1 MPVKRML
8 PTLLLAA
15 ALSVVIAVLAAAR
28 QSQLTFSIAA
38 ALFALQVVVFLAR
51 INVPLW
57 GSGAAA
63 ATDARWA
70 WDNSVLTAT
79 TYGWGAAVMFT
90 AYSLGGLVWRH
101 WWQYGAGMALL
112 GAAAFISASYLIGS
126 QAPFRSGAGLRRLM
140 QLTLVLVVAVIVA
153 LIYLIGSGKLETPK
167 DDWAA
172 NIVFLAG
179 GLTVLAVSV
188 ASLITYGRTTY
199 RRTGPT

>member
-28 QSQLTFSIAA
+28 QSQAIFALAA
-38 ALFALQVVVFLAR
+38 GLYALQVLMFLLH

-57 GSGAAA
+57 RPSAAA
-63 ATDARWA
+63 PADARWA
-70 WDNSVLTAT
+70 WDNSVLTAA

-90 AYSLGGLVWRH
+90 AYSFGGLVWRH

-112 GAAAFISASYLIGS
+112 GAAALAAASYLIGRR
-126 QAPFRSGAGLRRLM
+126 APLRDGPGLRRLM
-140 QLTLVLVVAVIVA
+140 QLTLVLVVAVVVA
-153 LIYLIGSGKLETPK
+153 LIYLIGSGKLATPK

-172 NIVFLAG
+172 NIVFLTG

-188 ASLITYGRTTY
+188 ASLITY
-199 RRTGPT
+199 RRIRSA